1 MAVYETTYR
10 NYEGPRT
17 PRWQRFLV
25 IARYAK
31 EKVFQT
37 RFVTALFALSF
48 AVPLGSAVLI
58 YLHHNAGALD
68 LMGVSPQDI
77 LPIDAEFFHVWLWIQ
92 GVSAFLLTV
101 LVAPGLVAPDLAHH
115 GLPLYLARPF
125 SRAEYV
131 AGKMTVLVGLLSL
144 VTWVPGLLLFFY
156 QMQLVGPEWTA
167 EFGHVGL
174 AIFLSAW
181 IWILVLSLLALA
193 LSAWMKWR
201 TVAAGALF
209 VVFFIGQALAEVI
222 NNVFH
227 THWGSLLN
235 LGEMIQTVW
244 AGLFFDTVSR
254 DVPLWSAWAALLALC
269 AICLWMLHRKLQAYE
284 VVQ

>member
-31 EKVFQT
+31 DQVFAT

-48 AVPLGSAVLI
+48 AVPLGAAVLI
-58 YLHHNAGALD
+58 YLHHNVGAMD
-68 LMGVSPQDI
+68 LMGISPKDI
-77 LPIDAEFFHVWLWIQ
+77 LPIDARFFHVWLWIQ
-92 GVSAFLLTV
+92 GVAAFLLTV
-101 LVAPGLVAPDLAHH
+101 MVAPGLVAPDLAHN

-125 SRAEYV
+125 SRTEYV
-131 AGKMTVLVGLLSL
+131 VGKMTVLVGLQSCI
-144 VTWVPGLLLFFY
+144 TWVPGLILFFY
-156 QMQLVGPEWTA
+156 QLQLEDEAWAA
-167 EFGHVGL
+167 EFSHVGL

-193 LSAWMKWR
+193 VSAWAKWR

-209 VVFFIGQALAEVI
+209 VVFFAGQALGEVV
-222 NNVFH
+222 NNVFR
-227 THWGSLLN
+227 TDWGSLFN
-235 LGEMIQTVW
+235 LGEMVQTVW
-244 AGLFFDTVSR
+244 AGLFFDTVRR
-254 DVPLWSAWAALLALC
+254 DVPLWSAWTALLALC
-269 AICLWMLHRKLQAYE
+269 AVCLWMLHRKLRAYE
-284 VVQ
+284 VVR